1 MWYQRIVRSLTLLT
15 QSIVVLGIALW
26 IRHFGRVRFIGRNTS
41 ELPWSWGIRLYGAPL
56 AIYAWRWETYL
67 SVLLFIILL
76 FLMRRWIRRSGRIVP
91 LWGSWVF
98 LFSVVFFLGLTYLSW
113 PSVRE

>member
-26 IRHFGRVRFIGRNTS
+26 IRHFGWVQFSGRHAS
-41 ELPWSWGIRLYGAPL
+41 ELSWSWGIGLYGAPL
-56 AIYAWRWETYL
+56 AIYVWRWETYL

-76 FLMRRWIRRSGRIVP
+76 FLMRRWIRLSGRIVP
-91 LWGSWVF
+91 LWGLWVF
-98 LFSVVFFLGLTYLSW
+98 LFSIVIFLGLTYLSQ
-113 PSVRE
+113 PSMRQ